1 MNDRK
6 FVPNGIVLH
15 GEVKIHEAV
24 ASYPGVTAV
33 VEADGPQHEG
43 AFAHDG
49 QQVMQDA
56 FPFRRVFFEQIAV
69 FLTEPVGFSFLA
81 TSSGTSEAKSSPLK
95 IRSSSVMTVPSFANE

>member
-1 MNDRK
+1 M
-6 FVPNGIVLH
+6 
-15 GEVKIHEAV
+15 

-69 FLTEPVGFSFLA
+69 FLTEPVGFQLFGDQLRHFGGEKLAFENSFFFRHDGSFLCKRI
-81 TSSGTSEAKSSPLK
+81 G
-95 IRSSSVMTVPSFANE
+95 